1 MSIYFQD
8 LIMSHNFG
16 WIAFDGWEKKWDSN
30 TLRFYYINHNTKV
43 TQWNAPINVTVPV
56 LG

>member
-1 MSIYFQD
+1 
-8 LIMSHNFG
+8 MSHNFG